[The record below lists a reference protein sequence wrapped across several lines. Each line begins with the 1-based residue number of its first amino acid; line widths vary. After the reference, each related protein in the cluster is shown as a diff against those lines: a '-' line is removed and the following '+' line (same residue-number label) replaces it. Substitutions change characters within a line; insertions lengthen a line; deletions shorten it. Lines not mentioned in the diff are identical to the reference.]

1 MPIIRLSHLTPE
13 QVRAYRIADNRLSE
27 LSGWDDEL
35 LAAELHALNA
45 AGFDLGLTG
54 FEGEDLDRLLAP
66 LDEGDGLAGEDVIP
80 EPPVNP
86 VSRVRRSLAARRS
99 SAALR
104 RQHQGGRR
112 HPRHAQPEG
121 DLVRQL
127 IHPIWSTTTAP
138 TIRRSR
144 AGRTRTRT
152 GRQSY
157 AITWDDAS
165 QGPELYE
172 GFIKAAIE
180 HAILPNAAWYCWHA
194 SRRQA
199 MVEGV
204 WEKFGAF
211 VHQQIVW
218 AKDRGILTRSYYLWQ
233 HEPCFF
239 GWLKG
244 NKPPRVS
251 DDYPSTIWNIPTVKV
266 GEKTDHP
273 TSKPI
278 EVFAIPMRQHA
289 RPGEVC
295 YEPFSGSGSQI
306 IAGETTGR
314 RVYAIEISPQYVD
327 VAVGRWQTATGK
339 QPRSTATA
347 ARSTRSPASG
357 CDAGEHETNRAACR
371 WLRRSPTS
379 RSVMPSRVLTQILVF
394 PIFGLQVSLSENLA
408 IGAAFTAD
416 LPDAFVL
423 AAKTVRG
430 VPELGSGDD
439 CRRAQGPAASTVLR
453 SLSLGLVKQPSFEV
467 VRRGHAVGDGL
478 AEAQRSGLADVED
491 VPSGRF
497 RVTYLRLRLCTIVP
511 RPVAT
516 RASTR
521 RCCRVGFGIVA
532 SVTRPAGRCVAALG
546 LLRGDGQPALL
557 LQRAGE
563 GAAAGVRGLPA
574 GGGDDLGEVAP
585 SGRRSISI
593 SSASLVLSRGPCL
606 D

>member
-1 MPIIRLSHLTPE
+1 MTSCSPPNCTRSMPPASIS
-13 QVRAYRIADNRLSE
+13 A
-27 LSGWDDEL
+27 
-35 LAAELHALNA
+35 
-45 AGFDLGLTG
+45 LTG
-54 FEGEDLDRLLAP
+54 FEGEDLDRLLAA

-86 VSRVRRSLAARRS
+86 VSR
-99 SAALR
+99 
-104 RQHQGGRR
+104 
-112 HPRHAQPEG
+112 PG
-121 DLVRQL
+121 DLWLLGDHRLLCGDSTKADDVIRVMNGERAIL
-127 IHPIWSTTTAP
+127 FATDPPYLVDYDGTNHPSKQGWP
-138 TIRRSR
+138 DKNKDW
-144 AGRTRTRT
+144 GK
-152 GRQSY
+152 SY
-157 AITWDDAS
+157 GITWDDAS

-278 EVFAIPMRQHA
+278 EVFALPMRQHA

-314 RVYAIEISPQYVD
+314 RVFAIEISPQYVD
-327 VAVGRWQTATGK
+327 VAVKRWQTATGK
-339 QPRSTATA
+339 QATLDGDG
-347 ARSTRSPASG
+347 RTF
-357 CDAGEHETNRAACR
+357 DEIAGERLPRRHEHAGGRGRRQTIARDVAGRGDHQCR
-371 WLRRSPTS
+371 GRLCLAL
-379 RSVMPSRVLTQILVF
+379 LTQILVF
-394 PIFGLQVSLSENLA
+394 PIFGLQVSLSTIWRSARLHR
-408 IGAAFTAD
+408 D
-416 LPDAFVL
+416 LPGAFVR

-430 VPELGSGDD
+430 NPERVK
-439 CRRAQGPAASTVLR
+439 RR
-453 SLSLGLVKQPSFEV
+453 
-467 VRRGHAVGDGL
+467 
-478 AEAQRSGLADVED
+478 
-491 VPSGRF
+491 
-497 RVTYLRLRLCTIVP
+497 RLP
-511 RPVAT
+511 P
-516 RASTR
+516 
-521 RCCRVGFGIVA
+521 G
-532 SVTRPAGRCVAALG
+532 TRP
-546 LLRGDGQPALL
+546 
-557 LQRAGE
+557 
-563 GAAAGVRGLPA
+563 
-574 GGGDDLGEVAP
+574 GGIDRSE
-585 SGRRSISI
+585 RSI
-593 SSASLVLSRGPCL
+593 ARFLRAAVV
-606 D
+606 